1 MTNRF
6 RVIFKYTTCT
16 SPIIPLSAFQKFC
29 ISIVSKL
36 SWGGLIP
43 RRNEKQRLR
52 KFFLFLGGGGGW
64 GKQGALWEMYKWRM
78 KDFNKSLHYTKIFNI
93 IFHFKVCVGVSRR
106 IKHSNPRYVGHFLF
120 FLLLFFLMFRVK
132 WAFAIR

>member
-6 RVIFKYTTCT
+6 RVISKYATCT
-16 SPIIPLSAFQKFC
+16 SPIIPLFAFQKFC

-52 KFFLFLGGGGGW
+52 KFFLFLGGGGGGGG
-64 GKQGALWEMYKWRM
+64 GKQGALWGGGGGGGGGEGGGQ
-78 KDFNKSLHYTKIFNI
+78 T
-93 IFHFKVCVGVSRR
+93 RR
-106 IKHSNPRYVGHFLF
+106 IMGDVQVAYERFQLIITLHQD
-120 FLLLFFLMFRVK
+120 
-132 WAFAIR
+132 I